1 MLPSQR
7 ALFDMPRDVCYMNA
21 AGWGPMP
28 LATQEAGRAAM
39 NRKGQPW
46 KLAGDLAS
54 QQNERARSAAAALI
68 GAEPGD
74 VTLISS
80 VGYGVASAA
89 KIVDIPKGS
98 RIVVLDNDH
107 TSPVL
112 EWTVRA
118 PASGFTIDTVKQPA
132 DGDWTTAVLEAIER
146 KGAVPLAMV
155 SISSVHWSDGGAI
168 DLERIAPA
176 VKKAGAMLLVD
187 ATHDAGVRPID
198 VKTLDP
204 DFLIFPT
211 YKWLL
216 GPYGRAFMYV
226 AKRRQ
231 NGVPLEQ
238 ASIGRKGVSAEDTVY
253 FRDLSYK
260 DDARR
265 YDMGERDHFVTME
278 MASIGMEMMA
288 KWGNEAVVERM
299 SMLTDRLAEG
309 LGNLDVR
316 LLDKKVRA
324 PHVLCVTFPKG
335 MAPDLPKKLAAEGVH
350 AAPRLGRLRIS
361 PHVYNDEQ
369 DVDRFVEVFRKVA
382 FQ

>member
-21 AGWGPMP
+21 AGWGPLP

-54 QQNERARSAAAALI
+54 TQNERARSAAAALI

-80 VGYGVASAA
+80 VGYGVASAG
-89 KIVDIPKGS
+89 KILEIPRGS
-98 RIVVLDNDH
+98 RVIVLENDH
-107 TSPVL
+107 TSPTL
-112 EWTVRA
+112 EWVGRA
-118 PASGFTIDTVKQPA
+118 PAGGYTIETVKQPA
-132 DGDWTTAVLEAIER
+132 DGDWTSAVFEAVDR
-146 KGAVPLAMV
+146 PGAAPLSLV

-168 DLERIAPA
+168 DLGRVAPA
-176 VKKAGAMLLVD
+176 VHKTGAALLVD
-187 ATHDAGVRPID
+187 ATHDAGVRTID

-226 AKRRQ
+226 AKRHQ
-231 NGVPLEQ
+231 NAVPLEQ
-238 ASIGRKGVSAEDTVY
+238 TSIGRKGVSAEDTIY
-253 FRDLSYK
+253 FRDISYR

-265 YDMGERDHFVTME
+265 YDMGERDHFVSME

-288 KWGNEAVVERM
+288 KWGNEAVVERL
-299 SMLTDRLAEG
+299 SMLTTRLAEG

-324 PHVLCVTFPKG
+324 PHLLCVGFPKG
-335 MAPDLPKKLAAEGVH
+335 MAPDLPKKLVAEGVH

-369 DVDRFVEVFRKVA
+369 DVDRFVDVFRKVA